1 MTPFPD
7 CPDTGHAMQAVDMLI
22 KAQTHIAWIA
32 RGGLSLDEKERLWIS
47 ATGHL
52 QDALAELG
60 FDLRPLKTPAPAT
73 AEAYGPHDYAA
84 SVGGV

>member
-1 MTPFPD
+1 MTPFPS
-7 CPDTGHAMQAVDMLI
+7 CPTPEQAQRAAEYMF
-22 KAQTHIAWIA
+22 KAEWALAEIANGSGSWD
-32 RGGLSLDEKERLWIS
+32 R

-84 SVGGV
+84 SVGGM